1 MSNSWPDQYLLPH
14 PPCAEIVEVPYP
26 RDQYDEHARAD
37 FVELA
42 AMLSRASAFSL
53 RKPLVPHIG
62 DIFNLQSGVF
72 VIHCAV
78 THKED
83 YDWEFAE
90 TVPHYIVYNA
100 GTRVLFLAPPMA
112 VAEMGATASAAIL
125 VDIAAAAV
133 LEVAAAI

>member
-1 MSNSWPDQYLLPH
+1 M
-14 PPCAEIVEVPYP
+14 PYP
-26 RDQYDEHARAD
+26 RDQYDEQARAD

-53 RKPLVPHIG
+53 RRPLVPHID

-100 GTRVLFLAPPMA
+100 GTRVLFLYPEVVVVMDDDLRDLSRLFAKLKKPPYCIRMPSR
-112 VAEMGATASAAIL
+112 GL
-125 VDIAAAAV
+125 WWCWRP
-133 LEVAAAI
+133 